1 MNTEETSVE
10 TTGEQIQSRRDA
22 LRKGGTAAAVVA
34 GAWTVPV
41 ITGMG
46 VSPAG
51 AAACSATNTV
61 NVSGTA
67 SANTIFGPFSSDNGG
82 WGDSAAWKGDIMGP
96 NVVPVAV
103 AGGTATINV
112 SAKQPQGNIDNP
124 CFHTVASVA
133 GVPSA
138 TWAPPP
144 STTVCSDSVVTSV
157 ACNVTLMDVLSCPPV
172 GIANDNA
179 CWRVGAGGC
188 SVATNGS
195 ASGQVTVNCTVTVT
209 GSYEAEA

>member
-1 MNTEETSVE
+1 
-10 TTGEQIQSRRDA
+10 
-22 LRKGGTAAAVVA
+22 
-34 GAWTVPV
+34 V

-133 GVPSA
+133 GSPSA

-157 ACNVTLMDVLSCPPV
+157 TCNVTLMDVLSCPPF

-179 CWRVGAGGC
+179 CWRTGAGGC
-188 SVATNGS
+188 SAALNGS